1 MLLLIGLGLES
12 KDISVKGLEALRR
25 ASKVIIERYT
35 TPIGDEYV
43 EYLEKEL
50 GKKLVM
56 AERSDL
62 EENLRRT
69 VEEAKGSDLAILIP
83 GDPLI
88 ATTHRIIIEEASS
101 QGIETEVIHA
111 ASIFTAAIGASGLD
125 VYRFGPTVTIPF
137 WHQNYTPT
145 SFLEALS
152 RNLSAKEHTL
162 ILLDINPQEGRTMEI
177 GEALSIIENASA
189 KVKSRVINPDTK
201 IIVLANVGKKT
212 EKVIYSSI
220 KYLKSDAKI
229 ESVLKNKSLCLILPC
244 TPTFA
249 EARFISRFER
259 EYSSIS

>member
-25 ASKVIIERYT
+25 ASKVIMERYT

-88 ATTHRIIIEEASS
+88 ATTHRIII
-101 QGIETEVIHA
+101 
-111 ASIFTAAIGASGLD
+111 
-125 VYRFGPTVTIPF
+125 
-137 WHQNYTPT
+137 
-145 SFLEALS
+145 
-152 RNLSAKEHTL
+152 
-162 ILLDINPQEGRTMEI
+162 
-177 GEALSIIENASA
+177 
-189 KVKSRVINPDTK
+189 
-201 IIVLANVGKKT
+201 
-212 EKVIYSSI
+212 
-220 KYLKSDAKI
+220 
-229 ESVLKNKSLCLILPC
+229 
-244 TPTFA
+244 
-249 EARFISRFER
+249 
-259 EYSSIS
+259 